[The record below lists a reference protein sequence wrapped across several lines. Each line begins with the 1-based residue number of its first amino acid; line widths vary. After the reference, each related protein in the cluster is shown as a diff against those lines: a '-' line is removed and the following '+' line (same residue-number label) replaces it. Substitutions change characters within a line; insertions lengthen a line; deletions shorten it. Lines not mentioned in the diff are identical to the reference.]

1 MEVRQTNIPGV
12 LIIKPKVHIDS
23 RGLFT
28 ETFSSKR
35 YEEAGI
41 DYVFVQDNLS
51 HSTKNVIRGLHYQIK
66 KPQGKLVRVTRGR
79 VFDVALDIRLN
90 SPTFGSYFSTVIDD
104 SDFCQ
109 IFLPPGIAHGFCVL
123 SDCADFQYKCTDY
136 YVTGDE
142 GGVLWNDLDLNI
154 DWPLKDPIV
163 SKQDQK
169 LRKLADIPKN
179 LLPKF

>member
-1 MEVRQTNIPGV
+1 MEVKKTKIPGV
-12 LIIKPKVHIDS
+12 LVIKPKIHSDT

-28 ETFSSKR
+28 ETFSTKR
-35 YEEAGI
+35 YAKVGI
-41 DYVFVQDNLS
+41 NQTFVQDNLS
-51 HSTKNVIRGLHYQIK
+51 HSSKNVVRGLHYQIEQ
-66 KPQGKLVRVTRGR
+66 PQGKLVRVTRGR

-90 SPTFGSYFSTVIDD
+90 SPTFGSYFSTIIDD
-104 SDFCQ
+104 SDFSQ
-109 IFLPPGIAHGFCVL
+109 LYLPPGIAHGFCVL

-136 YVTGDE
+136 YAAGDE
-142 GGVLWNDLDLNI
+142 GGVLWNDSDLNI

-163 SKQDQK
+163 SKQDQS

>member
-1 MEVRQTNIPGV
+1 MV
-12 LIIKPKVHIDS
+12 S
-23 RGLFT
+23 
-28 ETFSSKR
+28 
-35 YEEAGI
+35 
-41 DYVFVQDNLS
+41 VF
-51 HSTKNVIRGLHYQIK
+51 
-66 KPQGKLVRVTRGR
+66 
-79 VFDVALDIRLN
+79 
-90 SPTFGSYFSTVIDD
+90 
-104 SDFCQ
+104 
-109 IFLPPGIAHGFCVL
+109 L